1 MNKKVLFE
9 YIRHS
14 KASRESKHCLDSQVS
29 SERFLLDEVLE
40 SYLFF
45 LSSDN
50 GTECETKVSL
60 KETGKWKANQL
71 PCTINLPLPSDGKKI
86 HSLLM
91 IGTEKNVGGWM
102 YNI

>member
-1 MNKKVLFE
+1 M
-9 YIRHS
+9 
-14 KASRESKHCLDSQVS
+14 S

-60 KETGKWKANQL
+60 KATGK
-71 PCTINLPLPSDGKKI
+71 
-86 HSLLM
+86 
-91 IGTEKNVGGWM
+91 
-102 YNI
+102 